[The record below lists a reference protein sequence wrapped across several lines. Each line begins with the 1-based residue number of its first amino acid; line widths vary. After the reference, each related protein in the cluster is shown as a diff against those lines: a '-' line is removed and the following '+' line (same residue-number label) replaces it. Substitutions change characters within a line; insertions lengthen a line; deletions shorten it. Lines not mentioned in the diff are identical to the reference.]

1 MRGRYVTY
9 LMIGAAMAVAQAAP
23 AQEFG
28 DVAAGRALAAQVCAE
43 CHAVGAED
51 AASPNPRAPRFV
63 AVAATPGMTAAA
75 LNVFLHTSHR
85 SMPNLLLGED
95 QANGVIA
102 YILSLRK

>member
-1 MRGRYVTY
+1 VTT
-9 LMIGAAMAVAQAAP
+9 LIMGAMMAVACEAP

-28 DVAAGRALAAQVCAE
+28 DVQAGRTLATQVCAE
-43 CHAVGAED
+43 CHAVGVGD
-51 AASPNPRAPRFV
+51 ATSPNPRAPRFT

-85 SMPNLLLGED
+85 SMPNLLLSED

-102 YILSLRK
+102 YILSLKK